1 MSGPY
6 APLFS
11 TAYFQDPFPTFA
23 WLRENSP
30 VHELSFP
37 VGDVPALLVSRH
49 ADVKQVMG
57 NNTFSTRQ
65 AAWSNAAFRA
75 AGLVIGDGGVFE
87 KSITLSDPPDHT
99 RIRRVVMPYF
109 VPSRVASWRLLVQ
122 EKVAE
127 RLRGFEGEERIDVIE
142 DFAGAIPMEV
152 ISAVLGF
159 SLDAHLGIVDA
170 VERAFPADPSASD
183 ASPNVFDEI
192 CDLSRALVLDKERSP
207 AEDLTSFLV
216 HAWRT
221 EESLSLDELVAL
233 VAVIILG
240 GIDTTRA
247 LIGNAVLALLDHPEQ
262 RELLRSHPALDAQA
276 VEEFLRHSGS
286 VVVPVI
292 RFPVRDTEIAGVP
305 VAAGTPVLPCVMSA
319 NRDPASVTAPDR
331 LDVARTSVKHFGL
344 GHGIHSCLGAA
355 LARLEAEVA
364 IPALIRSYPG
374 MRLAVPRDGLAY
386 VNSWTLRGLT
396 SLPVEPGGRQP

>member
-37 VGDVPALLVSRH
+37 VGDVPTLMVTRH
-49 ADVKQVMG
+49 ADVKHV
-57 NNTFSTRQ
+57 
-65 AAWSNAAFRA
+65 
-75 AGLVIGDGGVFE
+75 
-87 KSITLSDPPDHT
+87 
-99 RIRRVVMPYF
+99 
-109 VPSRVASWRLLVQ
+109 
-122 EKVAE
+122 
-127 RLRGFEGEERIDVIE
+127 RLRGFEDKPSVDIIE
-142 DFAGAIPMEV
+142 DFAGAIPTDI

-159 SLDAHLGIVDA
+159 SLDAHLSIVDA
-170 VERAFPADPSASD
+170 VERAFPADPSRSEASTG
-183 ASPNVFDEI
+183 AFDEI
-192 CDLSRALVLDKERSP
+192 CDLSRVLVLDKERAP

-216 HAWRT
+216 QAWRN

-240 GIDTTRA
+240 GINTTRA
-247 LIGNAVLALLDHPEQ
+247 LIGNAVLALLDHPDQ
-262 RELLRSHPALDAQA
+262 RELLRGHPALDSQA

-292 RFPVRDTEIAGVP
+292 RFPVRDTEIAGTA
-305 VAAGTPVLPCVMSA
+305 VAAGTPVMPCVMSA
-319 NRDPASVTAPDR
+319 NRDPTSITAPDR
-331 LDVARTSVKHFGL
+331 LDIARTNVKHFGL
-344 GHGIHSCLGAA
+344 GHGIHNCLGAA

-364 IPALIRSYPG
+364 VADPHLPGHATGCTPVRPVLREQLDVARSDVPGRGTGRPPLLTRPAPQGVWS
-374 MRLAVPRDGLAY
+374 A
-386 VNSWTLRGLT
+386 S
-396 SLPVEPGGRQP
+396 